1 VGKEGGQTLHQCP
14 PSLSLY
20 PSCCITIKSK
30 QVGLSR
36 DGELTDDFMVI
47 RPAGHGERRRALE
60 ERVQQVQ
67 DRGL

>member
-1 VGKEGGQTLHQCP
+1 M
-14 PSLSLY
+14 
-20 PSCCITIKSK
+20 

-47 RPAGHGERRRALE
+47 HPAGHGERRRALE

>member
-1 VGKEGGQTLHQCP
+1 M
-14 PSLSLY
+14 
-20 PSCCITIKSK
+20 

-36 DGELTDDFMVI
+36 DGELTDDFMAI
-47 RPAGHGERRRALE
+47 RPAGHGGRRRALE